1 VTVLGLALA
10 GVLLPSAASAAQK
23 FGFVRLAHLSPD
35 TPNVDVYLDSASGQV
50 KEQVFRGVGY
60 GIMSGYLKLPVG
72 EYAVS
77 MRASKPGGSTKSDP
91 VLLTTDVDVQAGQAY
106 TVAGV
111 GQHVDLG
118 LKIFHDDLS
127 SPMNGEAKVRI
138 IQASIKEPNL
148 NVKLTDGETI
158 GSHVSFATTTAY
170 RQVHSGSF
178 SILVSPSSGGT
189 TTKLHVTLKPD
200 SVYSLLI
207 LDGKTTLEPD
217 LKVDATR
224 QGDVPAGAV
233 QTGLGGASPRQLP
246 VTAVSILALVG
257 VAFGGI
263 AFVTRRR
270 RALQP
275 AIVSGDRAAPLV
287 SEPRQPDGRVS
298 SSV

>member
-1 VTVLGLALA
+1 
-10 GVLLPSAASAAQK
+10 
-23 FGFVRLAHLSPD
+23 
-35 TPNVDVYLDSASGQV
+35 VDVYLDSASGQL

-77 MRASKPGGSTKSDP
+77 MRASKPGGSTTSDP
-91 VLLTTDVDVQAGQAY
+91 VLLTTDVNVQAGQAY

-127 SPMNGEAKVRI
+127 SPLNGNAKVRI

-148 NVKLTDGETI
+148 NVKLTNGETI

-189 TTKLHVTLKPD
+189 TTKLHVTLKSD

-275 AIVSGDRAAPLV
+275 AVVSGDRAAPLV